1 MTSGLTGGLVAGSS
15 VMSSLPSDPA
25 PESVADDAR
34 AMLRLAHG
42 EIDALGELYDRYQ
55 AAIRRFA
62 IRMSGSADDAEDVV
76 HATFLAALKS
86 ASSFDPARSCRTW
99 LLGIAAN
106 LIQRERSKGARWKR
120 LLAAF
125 RPAEAPPPADPERAL
140 ATRERVGRLERALL
154 DLPEPKRL
162 VVIMAELE
170 GMSGEAIAEALGIP
184 VGTVWTRLHHA
195 RRELAQTL
203 DREEST

>member
-1 MTSGLTGGLVAGSS
+1 MTGGLAGGLSS
-15 VMSSLPSDPA
+15 GSTALSLPSDPA
-25 PESVADDAR
+25 PDSVADDRR
-34 AMLRLAHG
+34 AMLRLAQG
-42 EIDALGELYDRYQ
+42 EIDALGELYDRHQ
-55 AAIRRFA
+55 AAVRRLA
-62 IRMSGSADDAEDVV
+62 VRMSGGPNDAEDIV
-76 HATFLAALKS
+76 HATFLAALK
-86 ASSFDPARSCRTW
+86 AAATFDPARSCRPW

-120 LLAAF
+120 LLSAF
-125 RPAEAPPPADPERAL
+125 RPLESPSTPDPERTL
-140 ATRERVGRLERALL
+140 AMREGLGRLERALL

-195 RRELAQTL
+195 RRELAQVL
-203 DREEST
+203 DREGAP